1 MKNLSFALPD
11 LSEEERSRIT
21 DECFL
26 SLARLL
32 ATVARFP
39 DIGPHNVH
47 EWIRY
52 EGFEHFEQAKI
63 QGRGILF
70 ATAHLGN
77 WEFSAFAHALLSGPM
92 SFVVRPL
99 DNPRLDKLARHYRAL
114 SGNRLLGRDS
124 YIRPLLNALKNNEA
138 VGILVDQNVTL
149 AEGIFVQF
157 FGVPACVDP
166 GFARLAWK
174 TGATVIPGY
183 AVWSAEE
190 LKYVLTFEPPVPMT
204 GDVAA
209 DTQAVHSAMER
220 AIRRHPGQ
228 WLWIHRRWKTRPA
241 GTPPL
246 Y

>member
-1 MKNLSFALPD
+1 
-11 LSEEERSRIT
+11 
-21 DECFL
+21 
-26 SLARLL
+26 
-32 ATVARFP
+32 
-39 DIGPHNVH
+39 
-47 EWIRY
+47 
-52 EGFEHFEQAKI
+52 
-63 QGRGILF
+63 
-70 ATAHLGN
+70 
-77 WEFSAFAHALLSGPM
+77 M